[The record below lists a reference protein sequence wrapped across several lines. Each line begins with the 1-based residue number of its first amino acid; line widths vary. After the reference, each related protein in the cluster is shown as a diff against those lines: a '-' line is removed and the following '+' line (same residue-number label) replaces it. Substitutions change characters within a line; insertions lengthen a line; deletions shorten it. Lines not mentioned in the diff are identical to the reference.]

1 MMLGLSPLCFTCLY
15 WSGRA
20 RYALHGRC
28 SGRARYVLQVTVDM
42 VATVVGRYATRFAG
56 GDDG

>member
-1 MMLGLSPLCFTCLY
+1 MFYMLY

-20 RYALHGRC
+20 RYALHVYG
-28 SGRARYVLQVTVDM
+28 SGRARYILQVTVDM

>member
-1 MMLGLSPLCFTCLY
+1 MFYMLY

-20 RYALHGRC
+20 RYALHVYC
-28 SGRARYVLQVTVDM
+28 SGRARYVFQVTVDM

>member
-1 MMLGLSPLCFTCLY
+1 MFYMLY

-20 RYALHGRC
+20 RYALHVYC
-28 SGRARYVLQVTVDM
+28 SGRARYVFQVTDGI

-56 GDDG
+56 GGDG